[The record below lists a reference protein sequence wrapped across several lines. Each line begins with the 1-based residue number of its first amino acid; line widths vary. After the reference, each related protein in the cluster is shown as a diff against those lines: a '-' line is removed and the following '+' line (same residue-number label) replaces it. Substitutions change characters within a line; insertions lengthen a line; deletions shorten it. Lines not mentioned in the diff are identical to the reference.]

1 MTGLCSL
8 GLSYSSALSCL
19 RHNRQLAHKPQSSLV
34 RRFSKGLTGLIC
46 LLVLL
51 SLCGCAER
59 TFKKSALLLG
69 TEVEITVFAK
79 NPKKARRVIDLA
91 LEKIRAEERNLSYFS
106 AESELSKINKQ
117 AGKGWVKVS
126 PELLSLIKT
135 SLCYSQLTDGAFN
148 IAISPLESLYRC
160 AKRENRVPS
169 QKEKRKAISLCNYK
183 KIAIN
188 EKRKMVRLSQK
199 EMALDLG
206 GIAKGYIVDETVKL
220 LQKEGIKNGMVN
232 AGGDLKVFGEKSY
245 RIAIRNPFKV
255 GVGVIRPETTDLI
268 NQAPTMSKTPLA
280 QNDNGMVFKVIK
292 VENKAVCTSGGY
304 ERPGHILNSET
315 GEPAAAGLP
324 SDMLCSVTI
333 IASTATAADALAT
346 AIIVMG
352 REKGERLLKRLGLSY
367 FLIDPKGNI
376 TTNMSF

>member
-1 MTGLCSL
+1 MT
-8 GLSYSSALSCL
+8 
-19 RHNRQLAHKPQSSLV
+19 KK
-34 RRFSKGLTGLIC
+34 RFYPLC
-46 LLVLL
+46 LLILL
-51 SLCGCAER
+51 SLFGCAER
-59 TFKKSALLLG
+59 TSKKSALLLG
-69 TEVEITVFAK
+69 TEVEITVFEK
-79 NPKKARRVIDLA
+79 NAKKARRAIDLA
-91 LEKIRAEERNLSYFS
+91 LEKIREKERNLSYFS

-117 AGKGWVKVS
+117 AGKRWVKVS
-126 PELLSLIKT
+126 PELLSLIKI

-183 KIAIN
+183 KIAVD

-232 AGGDLKVFGEKSY
+232 AGGDLKVFGERTY
-245 RIAIRNPFKV
+245 RIAIRNPFKKKNV
-255 GVGVIRPETTDLI
+255 IARSPPFLPSQESGGDDVATSKVIRV
-268 NQAPTMSKTPLA
+268 K
-280 QNDNGMVFKVIK
+280 
-292 VENKAVCTSGGY
+292 NKAVCTSGGY
-304 ERPGHILNSET
+304 ERPGHILNPET
-315 GEPAAAGLP
+315 GEPA

-333 IASTATAADALAT
+333 IASSALAADALAT

-352 REKGERLLKRLGLSY
+352 REKGERLLKRLNLSY
-367 FLIDPKGNI
+367 LLIDSKGKVFA
-376 TTNMSF
+376 SDDLADKRGQ